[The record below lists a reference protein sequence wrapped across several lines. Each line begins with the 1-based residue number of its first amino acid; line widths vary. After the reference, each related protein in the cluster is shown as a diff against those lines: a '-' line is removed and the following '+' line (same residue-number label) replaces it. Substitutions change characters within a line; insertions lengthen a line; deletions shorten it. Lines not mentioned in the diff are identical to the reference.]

1 MEGKNIVLC
10 SDGTENT
17 AIKTRETNVFKL
29 DEPVDIQRHKYDPT
43 LTPQS
48 TFYHDG
54 EATSRLVQIRL
65 IGGAFGY
72 RVAKKVRDLYI
83 ELVHVHVLGDHL
95 YLFGLSRGVY
105 MVRALSD
112 LMQYCGIL
120 DIKRVGYRPLQQ
132 RVKDRWKSFRR
143 EAFKRVP
150 GNERCESQPAP
161 DASA

>member
-1 MEGKNIVLC
+1 MEGKTIVLC
-10 SDGTENT
+10 SDRTGNT
-17 AIKTRETNVFKL
+17 AIKTREIKL
-29 DEPVDIQRHKYDPT
+29 DEPVDIQGHKYDPT

-48 TFYHDG
+48 TFYDEG
-54 EATSRLVQIRL
+54 KGTSRLVQIRL

-72 RVAKKVRDLYI
+72 RVAKKVRDFYI

-112 LMQYCGIL
+112 LLQYCGIL
-120 DIKRVGYRPLQQ
+120 DIKRVGYKPLQQ
-132 RVKDRWKSFRR
+132 RVKDRWKAFRR

-150 GNERCESQPAP
+150 GNERCESRPAP